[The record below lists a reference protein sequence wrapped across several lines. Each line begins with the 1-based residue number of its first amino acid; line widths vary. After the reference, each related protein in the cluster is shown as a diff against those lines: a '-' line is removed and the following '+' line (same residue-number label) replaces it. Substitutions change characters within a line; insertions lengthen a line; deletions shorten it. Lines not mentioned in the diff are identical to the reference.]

1 MRSRSGG
8 SGVSRIGR
16 ALAPALL
23 GLGLAA
29 CSGGTVPESLGLVRQ
44 APDEFQVVSR
54 APLSLPPDYDLRPP
68 RPGAPGPGE
77 VTAQDAAREALI
89 GGGDTAGV
97 TTAAIEAAGD
107 DAQPAVRASEP
118 GPAERAI
125 LAASGADRADPNIRQ
140 QIEADEA
147 QLVAIDSRRFLFI
160 ASWQQS
166 PTEQRIAAQALDP
179 AAEAARL
186 RALQI
191 GPMTTRVSSQP
202 IAAGG

>member
-1 MRSRSGG
+1 MRTSSGG
-8 SGVSRIGR
+8 TGDRTVGR
-16 ALAPALL
+16 VLAPALL
-23 GLGLAA
+23 CVALAA
-29 CSGGTVPESLGLVRQ
+29 CGGGTVQESLGLVRS

-54 APLSLPPDYDLRPP
+54 APLILPPDYDLRPP
-68 RPGAPGPGE
+68 RPGTPGPSE

-89 GGGDTAGV
+89 GGSAAAG
-97 TTAAIEAAGD
+97 TAATIEAAGG

-140 QIEADEA
+140 QIAEDEA

-179 AAEAARL
+179 VAEAARL

>member
-1 MRSRSGG
+1 MRTSSGG
-8 SGVSRIGR
+8 TGDRRIGW

-23 GLGLAA
+23 CLSLAA
-29 CSGGTVPESLGLVRQ
+29 CGGGTVQESLGLVRS

-68 RPGAPGPGE
+68 RPGAPGPSE
-77 VTAQDAAREALI
+77 VTTQDAAREALI
-89 GGGDTAGV
+89 GGGTAEA
-97 TTAAIEAAGD
+97 TSAAIADAGG
-107 DAQPAVRASEP
+107 DARPVARASEP

-140 QIEADEA
+140 QIAEDEA

-179 AAEAARL
+179 VAEAARL
-186 RALQI
+186 RVLQN
-191 GPMTTRVSSQP
+191 GPMTTRVSSRP

>member
-1 MRSRSGG
+1 MRTSSGG
-8 SGVSRIGR
+8 TGDRRIGR

-23 GLGLAA
+23 CLGLAA
-29 CSGGTVPESLGLVRQ
+29 CGGGTVQESLGLVRS

-68 RPGAPGPGE
+68 RPGAPGPND
-77 VTAQDAAREALI
+77 VAAQDAAREALI
-89 GGGDTAGV
+89 RGGSAGA
-97 TTAAIEAAGD
+97 TTAAIEEAGG
-107 DAQPAVRASEP
+107 DAQPAVVASEP

-140 QIEADEA
+140 QIASDEA
-147 QLVAIDSRRFLFI
+147 QLVAIDSQRFLFI